1 MFPTEFHTDWQWY
14 AILKNSYPLIMD
26 AMPEDFRPIVQV
38 IDNVERNHRLGLLW
52 EARVGKGRLLVC
64 MADLSKCMDRI
75 EAASFYRSMLSY
87 MGSPDFNPQMS
98 LSAEDLQG
106 LLSGRSSSDSMED
119 LKNISY
125 KI

>member
-1 MFPTEFHTDWQWY
+1 MK
-14 AILKNSYPLIMD
+14 ASKD
-26 AMPEDFRPIVQV
+26 A
-38 IDNVERNHRLGLLW
+38 G
-52 EARVGKGRLLVC
+52 GKGRLLVC